1 MSALDNAKEVNSGP
15 GWYEVINPSI
25 ATTEIVRVMEDGSIY
40 CPEGVLTRDEF
51 AFAAAT
57 GKAHRLIRV
66 DEVVAEHERVLT
78 ERAAPQEWEY
88 GSALLSTSG
97 AIWDA
102 TLEASLE
109 EAEEAVQLAE
119 TSADDYAPDECIV
132 VRRTRAVLASDWE
145 PLPEDTNH
153 ADRAE
158 QQR

>member
-66 DEVVAEHERVLT
+66 DEVVAEHERVLA

-88 GSALLSTSG
+88 QVTYRSEG
-97 AIWDA
+97 APAFDGYRMRHAAKFI
-102 TLEASLE
+102 TE
-109 EAEEAVQLAE
+109 EKAREFAAVV
-119 TSADDYAPDECIV
+119 PDPKIM
-132 VRRTRAVLASDWE
+132 RRTPERRAGDWE
-145 PLPEDTNH
+145 PLPEDTNQTEGEN
-153 ADRAE
+153 R
-158 QQR
+158 